1 MTQEQRIA
9 YLVTLL
15 RIAVVEGY
23 DLQHS
28 INIFAVVCHKTKD
41 WRTKQ
46 YYADAN
52 ARDVED
58 HDDE

>member
-52 ARDVED
+52 SRDA
-58 HDDE
+58 